1 MEIRK
6 VTVAGAGVLGAQIAT
21 QIACKGFDVCVYEVE
36 AGLERAKDLLSQFR
50 DVYAEQFA
58 IKREDPM
65 SFPRGIF
72 PKIDITPE
80 EIDELEA
87 QFNAGIA
94 ALHVTT
100 SPEEAFA
107 DPDIVI
113 EAVPENVDIKT
124 EFYKLVA
131 PLLPEKTILLSNSST
146 LLPSTF
152 APFTGR
158 PERFCA
164 FHFLNAI
171 WTENTVEI
179 MGHEA
184 GEDFPAT
191 DPETVEIA
199 VGFAESIGM
208 EPCVLKKEH
217 ARYIY
222 NTMLGSLQSAAL
234 GLLVEGVADVET
246 IDRVW
251 KQHGMP
257 TVGPFEGID
266 MIGINTVHNCYC
278 NSPRAWDPE
287 YRAYRIREMLEKM
300 MEEGRL
306 GRNAGRGF
314 YDYS

>member
-1 MEIRK
+1 MDIRK
-6 VTVAGAGVLGAQIAT
+6 VTVCGAGVLGAQIAT
-21 QIACKGFDVCVYEVE
+21 QIACKGFEVCVYEVE
-36 AGLERAKDLLSQFR
+36 AGVERAKDLLSQFH

-58 IKREDPM
+58 IKRENPE

-72 PKIDITPE
+72 PKIDVTPE

-87 QFNAGIA
+87 QFNAGSE
-94 ALHVTT
+94 ALRVTT

-124 EFYKLVA
+124 EFYKFVA
-131 PLLPEKTILLSNSST
+131 PLLPEKTVLLSNSST
-146 LLPSTF
+146 FRPSIF
-152 APFTGR
+152 APYTGR

-171 WTENTVEI
+171 WSENTVEI
-179 MGHEA
+179 MGHDA

-191 DPETVEIA
+191 DPEIVELA
-199 VGFAESIGM
+199 ATFAESIGM

-222 NTMLGSLQSAAL
+222 NSMLGRLQAAAL
-234 GLLVEGVADVET
+234 ELYVDGVADFET

-257 TVGPFEGID
+257 TVGPFEGMD
-266 MIGINTVHNCYC
+266 MIGINTMHNCYC
-278 NSPRAWDPE
+278 NGTRAWDPTTPT
-287 YRAYRIREMLEKM
+287 YRIREMFAKM
-300 MEEGRL
+300 LEEGRL
-306 GRNAGRGF
+306 GLNAGHGF
-314 YDYS
+314 YDYE